1 MVFLQKRQYQGFD
14 AKTSIFAS
22 KIKSSATF
30 MHTLYVYETFKQNI
44 CLIFCGLISSFVNS
58 TCTDC

>member
-1 MVFLQKRQYQGFD
+1 MVFPQKGQRQGFG
-14 AKTSIFAS
+14 AKTTIFAR

-44 CLIFCGLISSFVNS
+44 CLIFA
-58 TCTDC
+58 D